1 MPTVIDQDE
10 HVKNLTINALDTL
23 TIEHDK
29 GSPKGDKD
37 IRVSANGIS
46 VGLGATVL
54 IQHHA
59 SLTLTGLVAAN
70 VLGNIDIG
78 NNGSLALKS
87 SIGAGLLSNI
97 NFVATA
103 GTARLVIDTSK
114 VQITGNINGFGAHDN
129 IQLLNMS
136 AASAVWTQGLLNE
149 GSLALYNAAG
159 TEVGSLGLTGQ
170 YTTADFALKDFTGP
184 DGHASTRI
192 GFVAPAE
199 HGFQVP
205 AAAQETAAAAAVS
218 SGSVRDLHV
227 QDAMVAAHF
236 THALHQG

>member
-1 MPTVIDQDE
+1 MPTIIDKNE

-29 GSPKGDKD
+29 GSPKNEKD

-59 SLTLTGLVAAN
+59 SLTLTGLIAAN

-103 GTARLVIDTSK
+103 GVARLVIDTSK

-129 IQLLNMS
+129 IQLLNLS

-149 GSLALYNAAG
+149 GSLALYNSAG

-184 DGHASTRI
+184 GGHDSTRI
-192 GFVAPAE
+192 SFVPPAE
-199 HGFQVP
+199 HGFLAP
-205 AAAQETAAAAAVS
+205 AASQAVASAAPPVG
-218 SGSVRDLHV
+218 GSARDLHAPDTLV
-227 QDAMVAAHF
+227 PAHF